1 MTQALE
7 GIRILDFTQ
16 VLAGPYAV
24 MQLALLGAEVIKI
37 EHPRG
42 DQSRTLIS
50 TNTENMA
57 PAFLTCNLNKRSITL
72 DLKSDAASTIVTQLL
87 ADTDVVVENFKAGTM
102 DSLGLGYGMLSAIKP
117 KLIYCAI
124 SGYGQSGPNAGAAAY
139 DGALQAASGMMSMT
153 GSDESGPTRTG
164 FMPVDMATAL
174 QASAAITGAL
184 LRKERTGQGQ
194 YLDVSMLD
202 TSMVLQALQVTNY
215 LNEGT
220 IPALL
225 GNSSPTRQ
233 PTADA
238 FLTLDGHLQITV
250 IQQDQTER
258 LFTVIGLEHL
268 LNDDRYATESA
279 RIENFETCQA
289 EMQRVLSTKTTDSW
303 LTAMQAAKVPV
314 AAIRSLQEALSDPQ
328 LAHRQVL
335 SSTAPDDLPARD
347 KKTVVT
353 TGYLADQDGPSIRL
367 QPPVLGEHT
376 DQVLR
381 EAGFELSQ
389 INQWREEGVLGA

>member
-1 MTQALE
+1 MTQALN

-24 MQLALLGAEVIKI
+24 MQLALLGAEVVKI

-42 DQSRTLIS
+42 DQSRTLITTS
-50 TNTENMA
+50 QENMA

-72 DLKSDAASTIVTQLL
+72 DLKSDAALTIITRLL
-87 ADTDVVVENFKAGTM
+87 QDADVVVENFKAGTM
-102 DSLGLGYGMLSAIKP
+102 DALGLGYATLAAIKP
-117 KLIYCAI
+117 DLIYCSI
-124 SGYGQSGPNAGAAAY
+124 SGYGQSGPSAGAAAY

-153 GSDESGPTRTG
+153 GSEASGPTRAG

-174 QASAAITGAL
+174 QATAAITGAL

-202 TSMVLQALQVTNY
+202 TSMVLQALQVANY

-238 FLTLDGHLQITV
+238 FRTQDGHLQITV

-258 LFTVIGLEHL
+258 LFDVLGLSHL
-268 LNDDRYATESA
+268 LSDDRYATEAA
-279 RIENFETCQA
+279 RIENFETCQTA
-289 EMQRVLSTKTTDSW
+289 MQSVLTTKTTDRW

-314 AAIRSLQEALSDPQ
+314 AAIRSLADALGDPQ
-328 LAHRQVL
+328 LTHRQVL
-335 SSTAPDDLPARD
+335 ARTAQDDLATRD
-347 KKTVVT
+347 QKAVVT
-353 TGYLADQDGPSIRL
+353 AGYLADQDGPTVRS
-367 QPPVLGEHT
+367 QPPQLGEHT
-376 DQVLR
+376 DEILS
-381 EAGFELSQ
+381 EAGFEHSQ
-389 INQWREEGVLGA
+389 IDTWRDDGVI

>member
-1 MTQALE
+1 MTQALD

-37 EHPRG
+37 EHPKG
-42 DQSRTLIS
+42 DQSRTLITTS
-50 TNTENMA
+50 QDNMA

-72 DLKSDAASTIVTQLL
+72 DLKSAAAPTIVSRLL
-87 ADTDVVVENFKAGTM
+87 QDADVVVENFKAGTM
-102 DSLGLGYGMLSAIKP
+102 DGLGLGYATLAAFKP
-117 KLIYCAI
+117 DLIYCSI
-124 SGYGQSGPNAGAAAY
+124 SGYGQSGPSAGAAAY

-153 GSDESGPTRTG
+153 GSEASGPTRAG

-174 QASAAITGAL
+174 QATAAITGAL

-202 TSMVLQALQVTNY
+202 TSMVLQALQVANY

-225 GNSSPTRQ
+225 GNSSPTLQ

-238 FLTLDGHLQITV
+238 FQTQDGHLQITV

-258 LFTVIGLEHL
+258 LFDVLELSHL
-268 LNDDRYATESA
+268 LNDDRYATEAA
-279 RIENFETCQA
+279 RIKNFDACQTA
-289 EMQRVLSTKTTDSW
+289 LQSVLTKETTDTW
-303 LTAMQAAKVPV
+303 LTAMQAARVPV
-314 AAIRSLQEALSDPQ
+314 AAIRSLADALNDPQ
-328 LAHRQVL
+328 LTHRRVL
-335 SSTAPDDLPARD
+335 TRTSEDDLATRD
-347 KKTVVT
+347 QKAVVT
-353 TGYLADQDGPSIRL
+353 AGYLANQDGPTIRS
-367 QPPVLGEHT
+367 QPPQLGEHT
-376 DQVLR
+376 DEILS
-381 EAGFELSQ
+381 EAGFDYSQ
-389 INQWREEGVLGA
+389 IDYWRNEGVI

>member
-1 MTQALE
+1 MTQALD

-37 EHPRG
+37 EHPKG
-42 DQSRTLIS
+42 DQSRTLITTS
-50 TNTENMA
+50 QDNMA

-72 DLKSDAASTIVTQLL
+72 DLKSGAAPTIITRLL
-87 ADTDVVVENFKAGTM
+87 QEADVVVENFKAGTM
-102 DSLGLGYGMLSAIKP
+102 DGLGLGYATLAASKP
-117 KLIYCAI
+117 DLIYCSI
-124 SGYGQSGPNAGAAAY
+124 SGYGQSGPSAGAAAY

-153 GSDESGPTRTG
+153 GSEASGPTRTG

-174 QASAAITGAL
+174 QATAAITGAL

-202 TSMVLQALQVTNY
+202 TSMVLQALQVANY

-238 FLTLDGHLQITV
+238 FQTQDGHLQITV

-258 LFTVIGLEHL
+258 LFDVLGLSHL
-268 LNDDRYATESA
+268 LNDDRYATEAA
-279 RIENFETCQA
+279 RIKNFDACQ
-289 EMQRVLSTKTTDSW
+289 
-303 LTAMQAAKVPV
+303 TAMQSVLTKETTDMWLTTMQAARVPV
-314 AAIRSLQEALSDPQ
+314 AAIRSLADALDDPQ
-328 LAHRQVL
+328 LTHRRVL
-335 SSTAPDDLPARD
+335 TRTSEDDLAARD
-347 KKTVVT
+347 QKAVVT
-353 TGYLADQDGPSIRL
+353 AGYLANQDGPTIRS
-367 QPPVLGEHT
+367 QPPQLGEHT
-376 DQVLR
+376 DEILS
-381 EAGFELSQ
+381 EAGFDYSQ
-389 INQWREEGVLGA
+389 IDYWRNEGVI